1 MAINFL
7 NCVIN
12 RKKRTDL
19 ECCPSYKFNCT
30 YTEFIVCWSNEDYIR
45 HSSPNVSVREID
57 FQI

>member
-30 YTEFIVCWSNEDYIR
+30 YTEFIVC
-45 HSSPNVSVREID
+45 
-57 FQI
+57 